1 MRGERMRVVGVDQ
14 VRVGRPQRPLAR
26 VPLWGPGER
35 VFGDGGGVGHPGI
48 AGVAGVRDD
57 GDAESVAP
65 AVVEAGQPLSRAGLS
80 RLSPG
85 AARRSEWAG
94 LAVDVLLDDGQG
106 CASAGDGEIGRR
118 PQVAAHAGADTRA
131 GEFAPYRV
139 GGAALEAMGEN
150 G

>member
-65 AVVEAGQPLSRAGLS
+65 AVVEAGQPLSLAGSGPGREPTGISSPNGPRFGAPRKDADQSQRRRAS
-80 RLSPG
+80 
-85 AARRSEWAG
+85 
-94 LAVDVLLDDGQG
+94 VLR
-106 CASAGDGEIGRR
+106 RR
-118 PQVAAHAGADTRA
+118 P
-131 GEFAPYRV
+131 E
-139 GGAALEAMGEN
+139 
-150 G
+150 